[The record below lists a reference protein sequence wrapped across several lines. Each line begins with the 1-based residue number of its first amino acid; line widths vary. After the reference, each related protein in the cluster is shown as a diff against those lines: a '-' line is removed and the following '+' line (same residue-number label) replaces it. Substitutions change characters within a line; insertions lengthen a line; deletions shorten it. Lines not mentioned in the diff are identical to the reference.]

1 MPEEL
6 NVGLVGCGFMGKAH
20 SNAWLNTG
28 KFFNLPIQPGM
39 KAICALPEDEDALRR
54 MAENWGWEGYVT
66 DYKELVTR
74 EDIDLVDVATPNN
87 THAEISIAA
96 AEAGKN
102 VSCEKPLAM
111 NVAEAKEMLQAV
123 KEAGV
128 RHMVWFNY
136 RRVPAVA
143 LARRLIDEGRIG
155 KIYHFRAQYLQD
167 WIMDPEFPL
176 VWRLRKEVGGS
187 GAHGD
192 LNAHITDLARY
203 LVGEIDEV
211 VGMSETFIKE
221 RPLEAEAVGLTAT
234 AGEKRGQ
241 VTVDDTVLFLAR
253 FENGAVGSFEGTRF
267 GAGRKNGERFEI
279 NGEKGTLAFDFE
291 RMNELEFFSRED
303 PEGLQGFKTILA
315 TEPGHPYME
324 AYWPPG
330 HLIGYEHTFVSQ
342 AADLVK
348 GIAEGTELKPDFED
362 GLRNQEVLDAVL
374 KSCEER
380 AWIKVGE

>member
-1 MPEEL
+1 L
-6 NVGLVGCGFMGKAH
+6 LGQTAADFAGRGLSAF
-20 SNAWLNTG
+20 
-28 KFFNLPIQPGM
+28 
-39 KAICALPEDEDALRR
+39 RR
-54 MAENWGWEGYVT
+54 
-66 DYKELVTR
+66 
-74 EDIDLVDVATPNN
+74 
-87 THAEISIAA
+87 
-96 AEAGKN
+96 
-102 VSCEKPLAM
+102 
-111 NVAEAKEMLQAV
+111 
-123 KEAGV
+123 
-128 RHMVWFNY
+128 WF
-136 RRVPAVA
+136 
-143 LARRLIDEGRIG
+143 D
-155 KIYHFRAQYLQD
+155 
-167 WIMDPEFPL
+167 
-176 VWRLRKEVGGS
+176 
-187 GAHGD
+187 
-192 LNAHITDLARY
+192 
-203 LVGEIDEV
+203 
-211 VGMSETFIKE
+211 
-221 RPLEAEAVGLTAT
+221 LEAEAVGLTAT

>member
-1 MPEEL
+1 MTEEL

-20 SNAWLNTG
+20 SNAWLNAG
-28 KFFNLPIQPGM
+28 KFFDLPMKPVM
-39 KAICALPEDEDALRR
+39 KAICGLPEDEDALRR
-54 MAENWGWEGYVT
+54 MAENWGWEGYET
-66 DYKELVTR
+66 DYKELVKR

-87 THAEISIAA
+87 THAEISIAG

-102 VSCEKPLAM
+102 VACEKPLAM
-111 NVAEAKEMLQAV
+111 SVAEAKEMLQAV

-176 VWRLRKEVGGS
+176 VWRLQKDIAGS

-291 RMNELEFFSRED
+291 RMNELEFYSRED
-303 PEGLQGFKTILA
+303 PEGLQGFKTLLA
-315 TEPGHPYME
+315 TEPGHPYIE

-330 HLIGYEHTFVSQ
+330 HLIGYEHTFVNQ

-362 GLRNQEVLDAVL
+362 GLRNQEVLEAVL

-380 AWIKVGE
+380 SWIKVRE

>member
-28 KFFNLPIQPGM
+28 KFFNLPIQPVM

>member
-28 KFFNLPIQPGM
+28 KFFNLPIQPVM

-155 KIYHFRAQYLQD
+155 KIYHFRAQYLQE

>member
-6 NVGLVGCGFMGKAH
+6 NVGLVGYKFMGKAH
-20 SNAWLNTG
+20 SNAWLNVA
-28 KFFNLPIQPGM
+28 KFFDLPLKPVM
-39 KAICALPEDEDALRR
+39 RAICGRTEDAVRAV
-54 MAENWGWEGYVT
+54 AENWGWEGYET
-66 DYKELVTR
+66 DYKNLVTR
-74 EDIDLVDVATPNN
+74 EDIDLVDVSTPNN

-96 AEAGKN
+96 AEAGKD
-102 VSCEKPLAM
+102 VVCEKPFAM
-111 NVAEAKEMLQAV
+111 NVAQAKEMLQAV

-176 VWRLRKEVGGS
+176 VWRLRKEVAGS

-221 RPLEAEAVGLTAT
+221 RPLEAEAAGLSAT
-234 AGEKRGQ
+234 SAQKRGE

-253 FENGAVGSFEGTRF
+253 FANGAVGSFECTRF
-267 GAGRKNGERFEI
+267 GGGRKNGERFEI
-279 NGEKGTLAFDFE
+279 NGEKGTLAFNFE
-291 RMNELEFFSRED
+291 RMNELEFFSREE
-303 PEGLQGFKTILA
+303 PQELQGFKTILV
-315 TEPGHPYME
+315 TEAVHPYIE

-362 GLRNQEVLDAVL
+362 GLRNQEVLDAVM